1 MAYKNLLICLLL
13 LTLFV
18 ACNKE
23 TIIIDG
29 NTPPVYDKV
38 PTIKIQNYVNRIFI
52 DLLGREPL
60 DVEMNLEVDKLR
72 KGNLSNSVRSV
83 LIKKLQ
89 HDTAFI
95 DGDGSYKKAYSQYMY
110 NLAKI
115 RTIEGASDGEINE
128 QLGPLYNSLLLDSLN
143 GDWESFNKTK
153 IEIDKYVQVLACNN
167 KLFKEEISYD
177 QMFKRMIYNGIFD
190 IINMNSINFV
200 NATFDHLLWRY
211 PTSSELL
218 TGYDI
223 IEFNKPNQFFGKPC
237 TNKKDYVEAMT
248 ETPEFFEG
256 MIIWAYRTLLARDP
270 LSQETSEILEDYI
283 FNKDMRLIQEHIMI
297 TDEYANFK

>member
-1 MAYKNLLICLLL
+1 MAYKNLLYCMLLICLAA
-13 LTLFV
+13 
-18 ACNKE
+18 ACKKE
-23 TIIIDG
+23 TIIIGG
-29 NTPPVYDKV
+29 NNPPVYDKV

-60 DVEMNLEVDKLR
+60 DTEMNNEVAKLR
-72 KGNLSNSVRSV
+72 IGNLSKEVRIT

-89 HDTAFI
+89 HDTSYVE
-95 DGDGSYKKAYSQYMY
+95 GDGSYKKAYSQYMY

-128 QLGPLYNSLLLDSLN
+128 QLGPLYFGLLLDSLN
-143 GDWESFNKTK
+143 GDWESYNKTK
-153 IEIDKYVQVLACNN
+153 IEIDKYVQLLACKD
-167 KLFKEEISYD
+167 KLYKEEISYD

-190 IINMNSINFV
+190 VINMNSINFV

-211 PTSSELL
+211 PTATELL

-223 IEFNKPNQFFGKPC
+223 IEFNKPNQFFGKSC
-237 TNKKDYVEAMT
+237 TNKKEYVEAIT

-270 LSQETSEILEDYI
+270 LSQETSELLEDYI
-283 FNKDMRLIQEHIMI
+283 FKRDMRLIQEHIMI
-297 TDEYANFK
+297 TDEYANF